1 MKPTL
6 RRARAPDYP
15 TLINLIEAFYQIDQ
29 HPFELKRIER
39 ALPPLLAS
47 DAFGVVYLIE
57 SDTDRDT
64 STQSSGPYSGPSNG
78 PSSSPS
84 NGPFSDP
91 SSSHPNAPMGYT
103 ILTWGYSLESGGRE
117 ALIDEIFLRQ
127 RNMGIGTQV
136 MPLLLEALRAQ
147 GIVKIFLETE
157 THNTRARRFY
167 ARSGFIADD
176 SIWMSRPL

>member
-6 RRARAPDYP
+6 RRAQAADYP
-15 TLINLIEAFYQIDQ
+15 SLIKLIEAFYQIDQ
-29 HPFELKRIER
+29 HLFEPERIER

-57 SDTDRDT
+57 PDRDAH
-64 STQSSGPYSGPSNG
+64 SN
-78 PSSSPS
+78 P
-84 NGPFSDP
+84 
-91 SSSHPNAPMGYT
+91 HPNVPLGYA

-127 RNMGIGTQV
+127 RNIGIGTQV
-136 MPLLLEALRAQ
+136 MALLFDALRAQ

-167 ARSGFIADD
+167 TRSGFIADD